1 MFFVFALQRYEL
13 FLNLQ
18 AFRAKKCIF
27 CANFIGFIDYSMSHL
42 RVGMSHLL
50 VIIVDSSLFLM
61 QKLEVL
67 EIFIYIDATLIQL

>member
-18 AFRAKKCIF
+18 AFRAKKMHF
-27 CANFIGFIDYSMSHL
+27 CANFIGIIDYS
-42 RVGMSHLL
+42 MSHLL